1 MNVDAISRPGESR
14 FLPNTVALVVQTV
27 VITLVTLV
35 QVKLLASFLSRDNFG
50 LFASLRGLSL
60 LLAMLAA
67 NGLPAVLVRFLP
79 VQEVNHRRRHAAMLG
94 LGSMAASVILLI
106 VLGLLANAGRGWILS
121 FGTPEMFSSEVR
133 FWFYAVTLGVTL
145 KLVLYGAL
153 TGLRRLPAQVALE
166 VAAQILILGW
176 IIWQRDQLTVAL
188 LFKIFGT
195 IHIGTVVVGAPVFLA
210 LALRGPVTAAPS
222 VSHDAGSGIKMGQY
236 FLWATGLSTVALVF
250 TDVDRYL
257 LAHVL
262 ALETLALF
270 HIAARVTRLANRML
284 SVPTIAFQPEVTRL
298 DAEGRL
304 SSVEHMT
311 RIFIKFNSM
320 IAIWLTIPIVLFS
333 REIIVMVAST
343 EYLEASPVLV
353 LLAISLPLTTATAPI
368 TSVMKA
374 TDQVRSAL
382 TCDLVW
388 MLLYVGL
395 ILVLGTSFGLIGVGV
410 AQLSASLGQ
419 LVVALRLLKFPFGF
433 GFVGGLYARLMVA
446 GGISI
451 IPIIVVMTVGP
462 EASSNADL
470 ALRLS
475 LFAAGSVAYRK
486 LVQVFRVFTN
496 DERDALLTML
506 RKRGAGVAG
515 RILVAGS

>member
-1 MNVDAISRPGESR
+1 MNADATSRPGESR
-14 FLPNTVALVVQTV
+14 FLSNTGALVVQTV
-27 VITLVTLV
+27 VMTLVTLV
-35 QVKLLASFLSRDNFG
+35 QVKLLASFLSRDDFG

-79 VQEVNHRRRHAAMLG
+79 VQEVYRRSRHAAMLG
-94 LGSMAASVILLI
+94 FGSMVASVVLLAA
-106 VLGLLANAGRGWILS
+106 LGLLANVGRGWILA
-121 FGTPEMFSSEVR
+121 FGTPEMFSAEVT

-166 VAAQILILGW
+166 VTAQIFILGW
-176 IIWQRDQLTVAL
+176 IVWQRDQLTVAL
-188 LFKIFGT
+188 LFRIFGT
-195 IHIGTVVVGAPVFLA
+195 IHIGTAVVGAPVFLA
-210 LALRGPVTAAPS
+210 LALRKPVTAVSP
-222 VSHDAGSGIKMGQY
+222 VSHDARSGIKMGQY
-236 FLWATGLSTVALVF
+236 LLWATALSTVALAF

-298 DAEGRL
+298 DAEGR
-304 SSVEHMT
+304 SVEHMS

-320 IAIWLTIPIVLFS
+320 IAIWLTLPIVLFS

-343 EYLEASPVLV
+343 EYIEASPVLV
-353 LLAISLPLTTATAPI
+353 LLAVSLPLTTVTAPI

-374 TDQVRSAL
+374 TDQVRGAL

-395 ILVLGTSFGLIGVGV
+395 ILLLGTSFGLIGVGV
-410 AQLSASLGQ
+410 AQLSASFGQ
-419 LVVALRLLKFPFGF
+419 LVVALRLSRLPFGF
-433 GFVGGLYARLMVA
+433 GFVGGLYARLVIA
-446 GGISI
+446 GGISV
-451 IPIIVVMTVGP
+451 IPIIVVLAVGP

-470 ALRLS
+470 ALRLT

-486 LVQVFRVFTN
+486 LVQLFRVFTN
-496 DERDALLTML
+496 DERDALLAML
-506 RKRGAGVAG
+506 RKHGAGVVG